1 MGTKISEATLR
12 EILKGSESLPIVDT
26 DLPKGRTT
34 IDILKSYVKPDLS
47 GYAEKTG
54 AEFTGTI
61 AAPIVAFMRESK
73 GMMAAIQ
80 ADSNNILF
88 RTYNAG
94 VDSITFQVQSSMP
107 LKITEAGIWENNQLL
122 ENKYA
127 KITDLDHLA
136 TKAEVQ
142 DKLDTSTYNQDKATF
157 ATKTELSAKVGGTGV
172 TAIKVVSA
180 LPDPQE
186 QGVLYI
192 VTGEE
197 A

>member
-1 MGTKISEATLR
+1 MAGTKISDATLR
-12 EILKGSESLPIVDT
+12 STLKGTESIPLVDT

-34 IDILKSYVKPDLS
+34 AANLKTYCAPDLS
-47 GYAEKTG
+47 GY
-54 AEFTGTI
+54 
-61 AAPIVAFMRESK
+61 
-73 GMMAAIQ
+73 
-80 ADSNNILF
+80 
-88 RTYNAG
+88 
-94 VDSITFQVQSSMP
+94 
-107 LKITEAGIWENNQLL
+107 
-122 ENKYA
+122 
-127 KITDLDHLA
+127 
-136 TKAEVQ
+136 
-142 DKLDTSTYNQDKATF
+142 